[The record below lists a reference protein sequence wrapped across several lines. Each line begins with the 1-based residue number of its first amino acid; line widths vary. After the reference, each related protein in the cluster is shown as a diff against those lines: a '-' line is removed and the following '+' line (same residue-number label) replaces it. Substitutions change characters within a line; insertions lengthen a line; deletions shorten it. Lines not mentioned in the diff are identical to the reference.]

1 MAIYFPIARARK
13 SESIEETSLEDLK
26 LRSITGHLRCY
37 IYNASKLV
45 AKYVSPL
52 SKTEFSIVSFSKL
65 LTIRSDDKSDG
76 E

>member
-1 MAIYFPIARARK
+1 MACK
-13 SESIEETSLEDLK
+13 SESIGETSLEDLK
-26 LRSITGHLRCY
+26 LLSITGQLRCY

-45 AKYVSPL
+45 AKYLSPS